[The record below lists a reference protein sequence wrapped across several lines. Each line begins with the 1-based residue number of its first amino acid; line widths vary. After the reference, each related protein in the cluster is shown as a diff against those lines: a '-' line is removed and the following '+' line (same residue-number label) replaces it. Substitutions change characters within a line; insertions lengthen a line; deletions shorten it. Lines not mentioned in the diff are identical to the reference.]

1 MQGVRYERGVWIL
14 VLVVAFAAAGCA
26 TQPESYAYHPPG
38 FFSGLWHGFTILFG
52 LIANIFSDAR
62 IYAYPNSGFGYDLG
76 YFIGA
81 AMFLGGSASRAR

>member
-1 MQGVRYERGVWIL
+1 MKFGVGSRGSLLLLIVGA
-14 VLVVAFAAAGCA
+14 VAIAGCA
-26 TQPESYAYHPPG
+26 TQPEPSAWDPPG

-52 LIANIFSDAR
+52 LIASIFTDAR

-81 AMFLGGSASRAR
+81 AAFLGGGAAGSR